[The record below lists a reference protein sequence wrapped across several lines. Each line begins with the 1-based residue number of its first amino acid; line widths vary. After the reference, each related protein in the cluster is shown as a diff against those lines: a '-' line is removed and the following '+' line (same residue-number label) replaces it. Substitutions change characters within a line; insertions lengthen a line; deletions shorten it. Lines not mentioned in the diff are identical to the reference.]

1 MLKKIAACAATLA
14 LIGAGALNASAADTA
29 PVYMETVATGA
40 TLKVLAT
47 AGDKIGNYYLPGV
60 PDGLGVVP
68 TSTGIKILMNH
79 EVSPVGVLE
88 NLKRAGGAASGGA
101 TISGLNFNTT
111 TQSVTSA
118 SEFLKSATF
127 FDYSANKFA
136 KKATAPDYA
145 AAADAYGVKNHT
157 NALNRFC
164 SSSYAPAGTL
174 AAKVNGKTVGYTGGV
189 YFTGEEGGNESR
201 GFAVNT
207 TSGELVQL
215 PRLGLAAWE
224 TFNNV
229 PTGNATTALL
239 GGEDGTAIDSQLWM
253 YVGKKTNTGTW
264 YQKAGLTN
272 GQNYVLKVA
281 DAATDTD
288 FRKVHGKGKVVE
300 ATFANVDWRDN
311 GEIQNFQAKTA
322 GTGFTRIED
331 GVFDKKNPNIFY
343 FNTTESNKDA
353 KATTLNPDDSTVL
366 KRDGGALWKL
376 TFKDVKS
383 PLKGATLEMLLD
395 GSEAPYLNKPDA
407 IEMDSAGNLLIQEDP
422 GNNDQLARVVAYNLE
437 TKKIAVIARF
447 KNEYFGPT
455 GAQKMTMD
463 EESSGI
469 VEVTKYLRKS
479 SADTKHYYL
488 LDAQVHTTTVLA
500 RPDITD
506 VEVKKELEKLAE
518 GGQLYLL
525 TIDDWSKV
533 VFK

>member
-1 MLKKIAACAATLA
+1 MLKQITAGVAALA
-14 LIGAGALNASAADTA
+14 IVGAGAIASNAADTT

-68 TSTGIKILMNH
+68 TSSGFKILMNH
-79 EVSPVGVLE
+79 EVSPVGALE
-88 NLKRAGGAASGGA
+88 NLKRAGGNVSGGA
-101 TISGLNFNTT
+101 TVSGLNFNTT

-118 SEFLKSATF
+118 AEFLKSATF
-127 FDYSANKFA
+127 FNYSSNKYT
-136 KKATAPDYA
+136 KYATAPDYA
-145 AAADAYGVKNHT
+145 AIADAYGVKNHT

-164 SSSYAPAGTL
+164 SSSYSPAGTFS
-174 AAKVNGKTVGYTGGV
+174 AKVNGKTVGYSGGI
-189 YFTGEEGGNESR
+189 YLTGEEGSNESR
-201 GFAVNT
+201 GFAIN
-207 TSGELVQL
+207 TSGDLVQL
-215 PRLGLAAWE
+215 PRLGLASWE

-253 YVGKKTNTGTW
+253 YVGKKTNVGTW

-272 GQNYVLKVA
+272 GSNYVLKVA
-281 DAATDTD
+281 DAPTDTD

-300 ATFANVDWRDN
+300 ATFTSVDWKDN
-311 GEIQNFQAKTA
+311 GEIQNFQAKSA

-353 KATTLNPDDSTVL
+353 KATSLNPDDSTVL

-376 TFKDVKS
+376 TFKDVKN
-383 PLKGATLEMLLD
+383 PLKGATIEMLLD

-422 GNNDQLARVVAYNLE
+422 GNNEQLARVVAYNLT
-437 TKKIAVIARF
+437 TKKLAVIARF
-447 KNEYFGPT
+447 KSEYFSPT
-455 GAQKMTMD
+455 GAKKMTID

-469 VEVTKYLRKS
+469 VEVTKYMRKS
-479 SADTKHYYL
+479 SSDTKHYYL
-488 LDAQVHTTTVLA
+488 LDAQIHTTTVLA

-506 VEVKKELEKLAE
+506 AEAKKELDKLAE

-533 VFK
+533 EFK